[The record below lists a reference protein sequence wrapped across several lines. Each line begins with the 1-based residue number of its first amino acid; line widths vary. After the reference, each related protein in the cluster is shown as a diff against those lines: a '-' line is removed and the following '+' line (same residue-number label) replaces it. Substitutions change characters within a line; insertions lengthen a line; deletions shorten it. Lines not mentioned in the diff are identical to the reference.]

1 MTSRHARVTLLAAA
15 ALTLAACSSTGAGA
29 SSDTS
34 QAPEFSLPQA
44 PVVLEPSADVAT
56 PTPAATDSPTASPSD
71 ALAGSPAP
79 AAAIDPCT
87 LVTADEASTLMGMK
101 LGAGVSTTAGPD
113 RVCTFKKGLTEV
125 KLILAPPAPD
135 AATAAAYWD
144 AERSQV
150 PANLP
155 VKDLKLFDRSAFG
168 AGSAG
173 GLSLSA
179 LFAIKGQYFFDLY
192 CGLPG
197 CSEDA
202 SVTAAQ
208 LIGGRLP

>member
-15 ALTLAACSSTGAGA
+15 AFTFAACSSTGAGA
-29 SSDTS
+29 SS
-34 QAPEFSLPQA
+34 APTQPLGAAQP
-44 PVVLEPSADVAT
+44 PVVLQPSAVTAT
-56 PTPAATDSPTASPSD
+56 PTPEPTASPSASPSD
-71 ALAGSPAP
+71 ATDAGSAAP
-79 AAAIDPCT
+79 AGVIDPCT
-87 LVTADEASTLMGMK
+87 LLTSDEASTLMGMK
-101 LGAGVSTTAGPD
+101 LGAGVSTALDPD

-135 AATAAAYWD
+135 AATADTYWD

-179 LFAIKGQYFFDLY
+179 LFAIKGKYFFDLY